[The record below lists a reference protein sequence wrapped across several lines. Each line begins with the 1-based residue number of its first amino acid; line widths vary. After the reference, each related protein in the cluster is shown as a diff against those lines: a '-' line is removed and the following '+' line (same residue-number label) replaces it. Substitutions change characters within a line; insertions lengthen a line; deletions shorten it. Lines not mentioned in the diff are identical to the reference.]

1 MLILVPDYARFSL
14 PAPQLVSYL
23 KVPQIHAPMMIVREF
38 TLKKA
43 LSQVDVTIDYK
54 NDFSKKSAT
63 FP

>member
-1 MLILVPDYARFSL
+1 
-14 PAPQLVSYL
+14 
-23 KVPQIHAPMMIVREF
+23 MMVVREF

-63 FP
+63 FT